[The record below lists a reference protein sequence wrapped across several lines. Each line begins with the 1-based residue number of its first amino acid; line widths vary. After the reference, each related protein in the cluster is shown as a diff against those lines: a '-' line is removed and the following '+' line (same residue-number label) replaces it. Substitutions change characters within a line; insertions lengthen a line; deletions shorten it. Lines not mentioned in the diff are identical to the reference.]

1 MKKRFALIALLPL
14 AGCGGTTTSPIALGD
29 AAVCATALLAA
40 GVASPAALL
49 PVALA
54 TPACAAL
61 AAEVMQAVIADVSK
75 KQLARGIR
83 R

>member
-1 MKKRFALIALLPL
+1 MKKRYVLLALLPL
-14 AGCGGTTTSPIALGD
+14 AGCGGQTPIVTGD
-29 AAVCATALLAA
+29 AVGCASALFAA

-54 TPACAAL
+54 TPACRAL

-75 KQLARGIR
+75 KQLARGVR
-83 R
+83 G